1 MRVCLCGCRR
11 APVSLRGSRSF
22 ASHACR
28 ARYESAH
35 AAARDSAREER
46 EAADPDEVVA
56 ADWSAQ
62 FKAGRPS
69 EDSVRAR
76 LGLDAPHP
84 KWGGV

>member
-1 MRVCLCGCRR
+1 MKVCLCGCGR

-22 ASHACR
+22 ASHDCR
-28 ARYESAH
+28 ARHESAH

-46 EAADPDEVVA
+46 EAADPDDVA

-62 FKAGRPS
+62 FKAERPS
-69 EDSVRAR
+69 EASVRAR
-76 LGLDAPHP
+76 LGLEAPDP